1 MFIDD
6 ITIKVKAGRGGDGVV
21 SFNKNK
27 MSLGPVGGT
36 GGHGGSVYIEAV
48 SDLGALR
55 AYRFQKEFFAE
66 DGEKGKGQCNDG
78 AHGKDLILKVP
89 VGTVIH
95 NEGANTKEELMSVGN
110 RVRVARGGKGGKGNF
125 HFRSSTNT
133 SPTQFEGGMMGEV
146 WKVRLELKLIA
157 DVGFVGLPNVGKSS
171 LLNTLTR
178 AKSKVG
184 NYLFTTLE
192 PYLGAYYE
200 LIIADIPGL
209 IEGASSGRGLGIKFL
224 RHIERTKIIF
234 HLIDAESEDPLKDY
248 SVIRGELGAY
258 NPELL
263 NKKEYVVLTKIDA
276 MDSEMWKK
284 KTEKLEGTGKKVY
297 PISIY
302 DEKSLKE
309 IRVLLNDLK
318 DKKIR
323 GEL

>member
-1 MFIDD
+1 M
-6 ITIKVKAGRGGDGVV
+6 
-21 SFNKNK
+21 
-27 MSLGPVGGT
+27 
-36 GGHGGSVYIEAV
+36 
-48 SDLGALR
+48 
-55 AYRFQKEFFAE
+55 
-66 DGEKGKGQCNDG
+66 
-78 AHGKDLILKVP
+78 
-89 VGTVIH
+89 IH

-224 RHIERTKIIF
+224 CHIERTKIIF